1 MEAKKVQSRLQSPN
15 QIIIHSDPETVLER
29 CTELL
34 LKPKKISSKVEYVL
48 RTLMSVGI
56 RQKFLQASIF
66 SLAIAVATES
76 AAQQNAESNLGD
88 SSVISDSAFFSDYSP
103 VNVHDMI
110 ARIPGI
116 SLAMN
121 NRGGNG
127 NRR

>member
-66 SLAIAVATES
+66 SLPIAVATES
-76 AAQQNAESNLGD
+76 AAQQNAESN
-88 SSVISDSAFFSDYSP
+88 
-103 VNVHDMI
+103 
-110 ARIPGI
+110 
-116 SLAMN
+116 
-121 NRGGNG
+121 
-127 NRR
+127 